1 MTDAE
6 LNNEIK
12 KLNSKIEHNKERA
25 NQTFN
30 DEYTRLLQTL
40 STKKSELLDNYYD
53 ELKEYTDNLISNSID
68 GITDLSLLKRVLVR
82 QKNEELNYYSYY
94 HAFIFDTKNTW
105 SHVLNASWP
114 ASMKF
119 EKERENLGDILIT
132 VLVPTSANCDTVGS
146 GYDFLTAPDK
156 IMLTFAFFYRQNN
169 NVEESL
175 EKTKKIFERI
185 KIEEWFYRKRKFVEF
200 LLDA

>member
-53 ELKEYTDNLISNSID
+53 ELKEYTDNLIGNSID
-68 GITDLSLLKRVLVR
+68 GRTDLSLLKRVLVR
-82 QKNEELNYYSYY
+82 QRNEELNLL
-94 HAFIFDTKNTW
+94 AI
-105 SHVLNASWP
+105 
-114 ASMKF
+114 
-119 EKERENLGDILIT
+119 
-132 VLVPTSANCDTVGS
+132 
-146 GYDFLTAPDK
+146 
-156 IMLTFAFFYRQNN
+156 
-169 NVEESL
+169 
-175 EKTKKIFERI
+175 KK
-185 KIEEWFYRKRKFVEF
+185 
-200 LLDA
+200 